1 MFIELFPST
10 LFLVKVKNHEKIK
23 KECLDYVVPEY
34 EKTHQRLLMRGMLMF
49 GQPSIKKIILT
60 GKI

>member
-34 EKTHQRLLMRGMLMF
+34 EKN
-49 GQPSIKKIILT
+49 PST
-60 GKI
+60 FVDAWDADVWTTFNQENNF